1 MRAIVF
7 DGGLSFRADYPRPA
21 PGPATA
27 LIRVNY
33 AGICSTDIEILKGY
47 MGFKGIPGHEFSGVI
62 EDCDERDFLGKR
74 VTGEINIG
82 CGGCAW
88 CRGGLINHCP
98 RRGVLGILEKD
109 GAFADYLT
117 LPVKNL
123 HPIPE
128 GIADDEAVFIEPV
141 AAAFEILEEV
151 RITADM
157 KVCVLGDGKLGLI
170 AAQVLNHR
178 GCALTLAG
186 RHREKLA
193 IAEKMGIRVEDAGEN
208 LAREFDVVVDCTGSP
223 RGLQDALD
231 LVRPRG
237 TVVLKTTVSKWEGV
251 DLNRVVIDEITLV
264 GSRCGPFIPAI
275 NAMAEGSIK
284 VRPLISKVFP
294 IEEGVEALDYA
305 SGSGILKV
313 LLKMNSGD

>member
-7 DGGLSFRADYPRPA
+7 DGGLSFRHDYPKPA
-21 PGPATA
+21 SGPDTA
-27 LIRVNY
+27 LVRVSY
-33 AGICSTDIEILKGY
+33 AGICSTDLEILKGY
-47 MGFKGIPGHEFSGVI
+47 MGFTGVPGHEFSGVV
-62 EDCDERDFLGKR
+62 EDCGVKGLIGKR

-88 CRGGLINHCP
+88 CVGGLANHCP
-98 RRGVLGILEKD
+98 NRGVLGILKKD

-123 HPIPE
+123 HLIPE
-128 GIADDEAVFIEPV
+128 EIADEEAVFVEPV

-151 RITADM
+151 EITAD
-157 KVCVLGDGKLGLI
+157 KRVCVLGDGKLGLI
-170 AAQVLNHR
+170 AAEVLKLT

-193 IAEKMGIRVEDAGEN
+193 IVEKMGIRVTDSTDK
-208 LAREFDVVVDCTGSP
+208 LARGFDVVVDCTGSAG
-223 RGLQDALD
+223 GLGEALA

-264 GSRCGPFIPAI
+264 GSRCGPFVPAI
-275 NAMAEGSIK
+275 KAMAEGAVK

-294 IEEGVEALDYA
+294 LEEGVEALEYA
-305 SGSGILKV
+305 SNRGALKV
-313 LLKMNSGD
+313 LLKMNAVD